1 MHKTNK
7 IVGEYVKDVSM
18 GLENV
23 YEILHGT
30 AKNKEATGLLEKKKQ
45 QEKNQ
50 EKVEGGVPDA
60 GLLIGMAGIGV
71 EDLGSILSH
80 EEIEQ
85 AKAPRDSGE
94 PVSLN

>member
-1 MHKTNK
+1 
-7 IVGEYVKDVSM
+7 M

-50 EKVEGGVPDA
+50 EKVEGGIPNA
-60 GLLIGMAGIGV
+60 GLVIGMAGIGI
-71 EDLGSILSH
+71 EDFWWIMIFL
-80 EEIEQ
+80 
-85 AKAPRDSGE
+85 
-94 PVSLN
+94 VT